1 VDGRNKSGHDG
12 LREGFFRAMRG
23 FPSEVD
29 VAVIGAGAAGI
40 AAGRRFIKAGVSVLL
55 LEARERAGGRTWT
68 VEKNGYPLDLGGEW
82 LHSADRNVLAPLAEE
97 LGFTLYHRR
106 PDWTT
111 RLRNSGATLD
121 EEREWIADREAHYW
135 AIHRAAREPEDRPAA
150 SVLRPGGRWN
160 ALFDATS
167 TWGNAVELEKLSVK
181 DNDRYQDSGVNWRV
195 QRGYGTLL
203 AALAEPLPIAFGVAA
218 ARVDHRGRDIVIDT
232 ARGRVAATRVVVA
245 VPTSILSSEAL
256 AFDPVLPAKLDAA
269 NGLPLGLADKLF
281 FHFTGRMDDL
291 DPAGDIFLVGSTTR
305 CSTMSYQA
313 RPFGRPIIQ
322 CFFGGEFAAG
332 MEREGLEA
340 MAAFATD
347 ELAAL
352 RGNDIRKEL
361 APLAASFWRR
371 DDFARGSYSYAKP
384 GHADDRAALAAPV
397 DGRIFFAGEACSLNF
412 FSTVHGAYETGI
424 AAAEAA
430 LKSLGR

>member
-1 VDGRNKSGHDG
+1 MAG
-12 LREGFFRAMRG
+12 L
-23 FPSEVD
+23 PSEVD
-29 VAVIGAGAAGI
+29 VAVIGAGSAGI
-40 AAGRRFIKAGVSVLL
+40 AAGRRLAKAPEVSVLV

-82 LHSADRNVLAPLAEE
+82 LHSADRNLLTPLAEQHGFE
-97 LGFTLYHRR
+97 LYPRR

-111 RLRNSGATLD
+111 RLRNSGATP
-121 EEREWIADREAHYW
+121 EEEQDWIAEREAHYW
-135 AIHRAAREPEDRPAA
+135 AIHHAAQQADDRAAS

-160 ALFDATS
+160 ALFDASS

-181 DNDRYQDSGVNWRV
+181 DNDRYQDSGINWRV
-195 QRGYGTLL
+195 HRGYGTLL
-203 AALAEPLPIAFGVAA
+203 ATLAEALPLAFGTKVT
-218 ARVDHRGRDIVIDT
+218 RVDHRGRDIVIET
-232 ARGRVAATRVVVA
+232 TRGRVVARRVVAA
-245 VPTSILSSEAL
+245 VPTTILGGEKL

-269 NGLPLGLADKLF
+269 NGLPLGLANKLF
-281 FHFTGRMDDL
+281 FEFTGRMDDL
-291 DPAGDIFLVGSTTR
+291 DPAGDIFLVGSTTKR
-305 CSTMSYQA
+305 ATMSYQA

-332 MEREGLEA
+332 MEREGLAA

-361 APLAASFWRR
+361 TPLAASFWRG
-371 DDFARGSYSYAKP
+371 DDFARGSYSYARP
-384 GHADDRAALAAPV
+384 GHAGDRAVLAAPV
-397 DGRIFFAGEACSLNF
+397 DNRIFFAGEATSLKF

-430 LKSLGR
+430 LKSLDR